1 MGFFRFR
8 RSIGI
13 FPGVR
18 WNIGKKS
25 TSVSFGP
32 RGLKY
37 TIGTRGSRTTVGIP
51 GTGISYT
58 QVHSSKP
65 GSPTP
70 PPPLPPASASMQNPG
85 KRSRSKV
92 FYALGFI
99 VLALWLLGKLSEQKA
114 PKSSIATSSSS
125 PTQSIASYSPTAIP
139 RALPVRPPVTDK
151 TSSFT
156 QTPTRADYTAATS
169 QPSATATR
177 AAAAATYRVVNIA
190 SHDFLNLR
198 QGPDSSYPLV
208 RRIRPKARG
217 IRLTPRRTANG
228 STIWQEISV
237 GGYTGWVNVIYLKA
251 ESTAP

>member
-1 MGFFRFR
+1 MGYFRFR

-65 GSPTP
+65 GSTTP
-70 PPPLPPASASMQNPG
+70 PPPLPPTSASMQNPA

-114 PKSSIATSSSS
+114 PSGDVPRPTGEVYGIVGVVTADMPQAWEIAELYRAKKSVIPWGAPPGYRCVTRSRGAARAWRPNISADPKSRSS
-125 PTQSIASYSPTAIP
+125 T
-139 RALPVRPPVTDK
+139 
-151 TSSFT
+151 
-156 QTPTRADYTAATS
+156 
-169 QPSATATR
+169 
-177 AAAAATYRVVNIA
+177 
-190 SHDFLNLR
+190 
-198 QGPDSSYPLV
+198 
-208 RRIRPKARG
+208 
-217 IRLTPRRTANG
+217 
-228 STIWQEISV
+228 
-237 GGYTGWVNVIYLKA
+237 
-251 ESTAP
+251 

>member
-1 MGFFRFR
+1 MGYFRFR

-37 TIGTRGSRTTVGIP
+37 TIGTQGSRTTVGIP

-65 GSPTP
+65 GSTTP
-70 PPPLPPASASMQNPG
+70 PPPLPPASASMQNPA

-92 FYALGFI
+92 FYALGLI
-99 VLALWLLGKLSEQKA
+99 VLAIWSLGKLSEQKA
-114 PKSSIATSSSS
+114 PKSSTATSSS
-125 PTQSIASYSPTAIP
+125 PKQSIASYSPTAIP
-139 RALPVRPPVTDK
+139 RALPVRPPVTDEP
-151 TSSFT
+151 SYFT
-156 QTPTRADYTAATS
+156 QTPTRSNSMPATS
-169 QPSATATR
+169 HPSATVTPAV
-177 AAAAATYRVVNIA
+177 AAATYRVVNIA
-190 SHDFLNLR
+190 SRDFLNVR
-198 QGPDSSYPLV
+198 QGPGSSYPLV
-208 RRIRPKARG
+208 GRIRPNRRG
-217 IRLTPRRTANG
+217 IRLTPRKTANR
-228 STIWQEISV
+228 STMWQEISV

-251 ESTAP
+251 ESTAH

>member
-1 MGFFRFR
+1 MGYFRFR
-8 RSIGI
+8 RSIRI

-25 TSVSFGP
+25 SSVSFGP

-37 TIGTRGSRTTVGIP
+37 TIGTQGSRTTVGIP

-65 GSPTP
+65 GSTTP
-70 PPPLPPASASMQNPG
+70 PPPLPPGSASMQNPA

-99 VLALWLLGKLSEQKA
+99 VLAIWLLGKLSEQKA

-125 PTQSIASYSPTAIP
+125 PTQSIASYSPTALP
-139 RALPVRPPVTDK
+139 GAVPVRPPVTDEP
-151 TSSFT
+151 SSFT
-156 QTPTRADYTAATS
+156 QTRTRADSMAATS
-169 QPSATATR
+169 QPSATAAP
-177 AAAAATYRVVNIA
+177 AAAAATYRVVNIG
-190 SHDFLNLR
+190 SRDFLNLR
-198 QGPDSSYPLV
+198 QGPGSGYPLV
-208 RRIRPKARG
+208 RRVQSNARG
-217 IRLTPRRTANG
+217 IRLTPRRTAKG

>member
-37 TIGTRGSRTTVGIP
+37 TIGTQGSRTTVGIP
-51 GTGISYT
+51 GTGVSYT

-65 GSPTP
+65 GSTTP
-70 PPPLPPASASMQNPG
+70 PPPLPPASPSMQNPA

-99 VLALWLLGKLSEQKA
+99 VLAIWLLGKLSEQKA
-114 PKSSIATSSSS
+114 PKSPIATSSSS

-139 RALPVRPPVTDK
+139 RALPVRPPVTDEP
-151 TSSFT
+151 SSFT
-156 QTPTRADYTAATS
+156 QTPTRADYMAATS
-169 QPSATATR
+169 QPSATA
-177 AAAAATYRVVNIA
+177 AARGHISCCEYRVA
-190 SHDFLNLR
+190 
-198 QGPDSSYPLV
+198 
-208 RRIRPKARG
+208 
-217 IRLTPRRTANG
+217 
-228 STIWQEISV
+228 
-237 GGYTGWVNVIYLKA
+237 
-251 ESTAP
+251 

>member
-1 MGFFRFR
+1 MGYFRFR

-65 GSPTP
+65 GSTTP
-70 PPPLPPASASMQNPG
+70 PPPASASMQNPA

-99 VLALWLLGKLSEQKA
+99 VLVIWLLSKLSQQGTPTSQK
-114 PKSSIATSSSS
+114 PKSSPYPTPPSVAPFS
-125 PTQSIASYSPTAIP
+125 PTPSYSQKAIP
-139 RALPVRPPVTDK
+139 RALPVQPPV
-151 TSSFT
+151 S
-156 QTPTRADYTAATS
+156 TS
-169 QPSATATR
+169 QSSATATP

-190 SHDFLNLR
+190 SRDFLNLR
-198 QGPDSSYPLV
+198 QGPGSGYPLV
-208 RRIRPKARG
+208 KRIRPNARG
-217 IRLTPRRTANG
+217 IRLTPRRTAHG
-228 STIWQEISV
+228 PTIWQEISV